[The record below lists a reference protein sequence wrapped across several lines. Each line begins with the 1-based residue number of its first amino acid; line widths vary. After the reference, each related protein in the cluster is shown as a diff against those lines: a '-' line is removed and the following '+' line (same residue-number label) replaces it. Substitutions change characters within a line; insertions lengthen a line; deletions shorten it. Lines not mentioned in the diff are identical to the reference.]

1 MKNMSILATLDRKIN
16 HSDRDFSALLE
27 VNNAPL
33 HNANPYLGVKSPSE
47 VQSDSP
53 LLTASLPPD
62 ISRSLADLFSP
73 ITHPNL
79 YLGDKSPS
87 SPLHN
92 ANPYL
97 GVKSPSTSVTE
108 GQSPP
113 ILWEEQPQFKVQS
126 FNRRDKGWRSV
137 SGWLYEANKERS
149 LLF

>member
-27 VNNAPL
+27 VNNA
-33 HNANPYLGVKSPSE
+33 
-47 VQSDSP
+47 
-53 LLTASLPPD
+53 
-62 ISRSLADLFSP
+62 
-73 ITHPNL
+73 
-79 YLGDKSPS
+79 
-87 SPLHN
+87 PLHN